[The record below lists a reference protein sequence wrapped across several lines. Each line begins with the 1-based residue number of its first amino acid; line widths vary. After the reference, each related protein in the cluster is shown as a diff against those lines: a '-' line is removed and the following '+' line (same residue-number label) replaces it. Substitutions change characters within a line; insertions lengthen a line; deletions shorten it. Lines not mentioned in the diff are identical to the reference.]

1 VPFDLG
7 WWESVWFDFGRIF
20 NSGAIAIPAFGIVV
34 GLWDP
39 NGGQAGG

>member
-1 VPFDLG
+1 LIWDGGQAFGSILG
-7 WWESVWFDFGRIF
+7 QSIF

-34 GLWDP
+34 RLWEP